1 MQNKNFNGS
10 EDEIINKLRSARSK
24 EELLSSIPDSMRERL
39 NSVMSNEEELKRIL
53 NTERARALYDKL
65 IEMDK
70 EWLLWPIYN
79 SYFHL

>member
-70 EWLLWPIYN
+70 E
-79 SYFHL
+79 